1 MTCAFSFC
9 FGQADKLPASSLTC
23 QIIAE
28 GTNLTLTGQ
37 PDGVMAT
44 RTEILN
50 LYPTKIHLNLKIPDQ
65 DCTKLRIEC
74 EKIANET
81 NTTISITEPIPQSS
95 FASQN
100 TVNIH
105 ITGIPDNADLARV
118 HTLVMLDKM
127 SQLDVDTVAIP
138 YKLHHLIC
146 GRKRTGIQSILEETA
161 TSIYFPSPFIF
172 GENED
177 YSPEIYITGEAS
189 DVARVKDMLTKLA
202 AQKAQSMYHK
212 DAVLHPRKLDWMLL
226 HRRSDLRK
234 IMRDNGSFVS
244 FPKMGS
250 GGNLVTVY
258 AESRVNAE
266 RTLRSLH
273 FLACGIY
280 EACFYFN
287 RDGAIYGA
295 DTVHTFFN
303 SIANI
308 TALVS
313 QLSQVSGA
321 EVSYRTDPG
330 CIEVYGTERAIRHV
344 YQRLHDMSF
353 LKMFHQST
361 VFNVELSN
369 DQREFISGKK
379 SGKINKIMKTSGAK
393 IKFVPFSEYNFIIE
407 VESNNFN
414 KALDGLTL
422 LQEELP
428 AEISFYVPEVYHKR
442 IIGVGGKNIQ
452 RIMKKYGVYVKFSNA
467 EEFAALGGYYD
478 NEDNVVARTPM
489 KNQINLENLRH
500 AVMDLINPKDRD
512 CVEQVLYDIPFWLHR
527 TLIRDQAAYLA
538 EMTKKTNTHLIW
550 PDDEA
555 ASDCLT
561 LVGPESQVGLAAQ
574 MVRSVVPEE
583 YDVHLP
589 YSTHLNTVLES
600 DSYKEVVQRIAGD
613 YNVSVEVKTKKQ
625 QEGENESDQVIAFK
639 MTKGN
644 LDCLSVSLEILIS
657 YFKSQ
662 QVNLYEDSAVVRHAA
677 NPTIAGMPV
686 PNSINYPFSAAM
698 AFDSKMMPSALPSD
712 LVSPTPSSSSSL
724 LNDFPPPPLS
734 GMNSGL
740 KSYSLFDYPSSTSG
754 NAFDASWKNFRD
766 MNSPKTVENIR
777 AIFDTPEA
785 NKPPPPPSI
794 SLVSPLSFRGGP
806 PPTSSAQNG
815 LDIWSNP
822 PQQVSLNG
830 FVGSPPLSGFVESKP
845 QHSMLYS
852 MDHHNTHHLHHH
864 HNGSNGF
871 YQPLGAKPEF
881 NNAYVVPT
889 SSTSTGSNNSSMHS
903 TQSMPDIML
912 DSSSPKKTANLP
924 FQINNYIHTQTP
936 PPPLIYPSSTTT
948 TAAATANGNSN
959 PLSPS
964 AAAVKFALS
973 SSVSTPTTAAAAA
986 SSTKSNVNT
995 AAAPCTSS
1003 STTAT
1008 KSVNGIDKS
1017 LEYPALFS
1025 LNHSSAD
1032 ETVIVQSLLNN
1043 MSIGASSNLTH

>member
-9 FGQADKLPASSLTC
+9 FGQADKLPASLTC
-23 QIIAE
+23 QIVVE
-28 GTNLTLTGQ
+28 GTNLTLTGPQ
-37 PDGVMAT
+37 ENVMAS

-50 LYPTKIHLNLKIPDQ
+50 LYPTKTHLNLKIPDQ
-65 DCTKLRIEC
+65 DCTKLRVEC

-81 NTTISITEPIPQSS
+81 STSISITEPIPQSS
-95 FASQN
+95 FAFQN
-100 TVNIH
+100 TVNIL

-127 SQLDVDTVAIP
+127 SQLDVDTVEIP
-138 YKLHHLIC
+138 YKLHYLIC
-146 GRKRTGIQSILEETA
+146 GRKRTGLQAILEETA

-172 GENED
+172 EKSNDE
-177 YSPEIYITGEAS
+177 YSPPIYVTGES
-189 DVARVKDMLTKLA
+189 SNVARVKDMLTKLA
-202 AQKAQSMYHK
+202 TQKAQSMYHK

-250 GGNLVTVY
+250 GGNVVTVY

-273 FLACGIY
+273 FLACCIY

-295 DTVHTFFN
+295 EAAAHTFFN
-303 SIANI
+303 SSVNIA
-308 TALVS
+308 ALVS
-313 QLSQVSGA
+313 QLSQISGA
-321 EVSYRTDPG
+321 EVAYKADSG
-330 CIEVYGTERAIRHV
+330 CIEAYGTERAIRHV

-353 LKMFHQST
+353 LKIFHQST

-369 DQREFISGKK
+369 EQREFISGKK

-489 KNQINLENLRH
+489 KNQVNLENLRH

-512 CVEQVLYDIPFWLHR
+512 CIEQTLFDVPFWLHR
-527 TLIRDQAAYLA
+527 TLIHDQAAYFA

-550 PDDEA
+550 PDNEA
-555 ASDCLT
+555 ASDSLT
-561 LVGPESQVGLAAQ
+561 LVGPESQVCLAVQ
-574 MVRSVVPEE
+574 MVRAVVPEE
-583 YDVHLP
+583 YHVHLP

-600 DSYKEVVQRIAGD
+600 ESYKEVVQRIATD
-613 YNVSVEVKTKKQ
+613 YHVTVELKPKKHR
-625 QEGENESDQVIAFK
+625 EHENESDRVIVYK

-644 LDCLSVSLEILIS
+644 LDCLNVTLEILIS
-657 YFKSQ
+657 YLKSQ
-662 QVNLYEDSAVVRHAA
+662 QVNLYEDSSIVRHAA
-677 NPTIAGMPV
+677 RTTTSAVAASACGNPV
-686 PNSINYPFSAAM
+686 PNSINYPFSTAV

-724 LNDFPPPPLS
+724 LNDFSPPPLS

-740 KSYSLFDYPSSTSG
+740 KSYSLFDYPSSTGG

-777 AIFDTPEA
+777 AIFDSPEA
-785 NKPPPPPSI
+785 NKPPRPASI
-794 SLVSPLSFRGGP
+794 SVVSPLSFRGGP
-806 PPTSSAQNG
+806 PTSSTSQNG

-830 FVGSPPLSGFVESKP
+830 YVGSPPLSGFSDSKS

-852 MDHHNTHHLHHH
+852 MDHHSSHNLHH
-864 HNGSNGF
+864 HNGNSGF
-871 YQPLGAKPEF
+871 YQPLGNKPEF

-903 TQSMPDIML
+903 SQSMPDIML

-924 FQINNYIHTQTP
+924 FQVNNYSIHTQNP
-936 PPPLIYPSSTTT
+936 PPPLIYPSATATTT
-948 TAAATANGNSN
+948 GTSGLAS
-959 PLSPS
+959 SSS
-964 AAAVKFALS
+964 AAVQFALS
-973 SSVSTPTTAAAAA
+973 TSVSTPTLAAAAV
-986 SSTKSNVNT
+986 SSS
-995 AAAPCTSS
+995 AATTPCTSS
-1003 STTAT
+1003 STTAIT
-1008 KSVNGIDKS
+1008 TATNGIDKP
-1017 LEYPALFS
+1017 LEFPALFS
-1025 LNHSSAD
+1025 LSHSSAD

-1043 MSIGASSNLTH
+1043 MSIGQSNKLTH

>member
-9 FGQADKLPASSLTC
+9 FGQTDRLPASLTC
-23 QIIAE
+23 QIVVE
-28 GTNLTLTGQ
+28 GTNLTLTGPQ
-37 PDGVMAT
+37 ENVMAT

-50 LYPTKIHLNLKIPDQ
+50 LYPTKTHLNLKIPDQ
-65 DCTKLRIEC
+65 DCTKLGIEC
-74 EKIANET
+74 EKIAKET
-81 NTTISITEPIPQSS
+81 STAIHITEPIPQSS

-100 TVNIH
+100 TVNIL

-146 GRKRTGIQSILEETA
+146 GRKRTGLQSILEETA

-172 GENED
+172 DKSNDD
-177 YSPEIYITGEAS
+177 YSPPIYVTGES
-189 DVARVKDMLTKLA
+189 SNVAR
-202 AQKAQSMYHK
+202 AQSMYHK

-226 HRRSDLRK
+226 HHRSDLKK

-280 EACFYFN
+280 EACFYFS

-295 DTVHTFFN
+295 EAAAHTFF
-303 SIANI
+303 SSSANI
-308 TALVS
+308 AALVS
-313 QLSQVSGA
+313 QLSQISGA
-321 EVSYRTDPG
+321 EVAYKADPG

-353 LKMFHQST
+353 LKIFHQST

-512 CVEQVLYDIPFWLHR
+512 CVEQTLYDIPFWLHR
-527 TLIRDQAAYLA
+527 TLIHDQAAYLA

-555 ASDCLT
+555 ASDSLT
-561 LVGPESQVGLAAQ
+561 LVGPESQVCLAAQ
-574 MVRSVVPEE
+574 MVRAIVPEE
-583 YDVHLP
+583 YHVHLP

-600 DSYKEVVQRIAGD
+600 ESYKDVVRRIASD
-613 YNVSVEVKTKKQ
+613 YNITVELKSKKTLDN
-625 QEGENESDQVIAFK
+625 ENESDRIIVYK

-644 LDCLSVSLEILIS
+644 LDCLNVTLEILIN
-657 YFKSQ
+657 YLKSQ
-662 QVNLYEDSAVVRHAA
+662 QVNLYEDSSIVRHAA
-677 NPTIAGMPV
+677 
-686 PNSINYPFSAAM
+686 SITTPAAAPATSACGISGPSSVHYPFSTAVT
-698 AFDSKMMPSALPSD
+698 FDNKMMPSALPTD
-712 LVSPTPSSSSSL
+712 LVSPTPSSSSSM
-724 LNDFPPPPLS
+724 LNDFSPPPLS
-734 GMNSGL
+734 GINNGL
-740 KSYSLFDYPSSTSG
+740 KSYSLFDYPSSASG
-754 NAFDASWKNFRD
+754 NPFDASWKNFRD

-777 AIFDTPEA
+777 AIFDSPEA
-785 NKPPPPPSI
+785 NKPPRPASI
-794 SLVSPLSFRGGP
+794 SVVSPLSFRGGP
-806 PPTSSAQNG
+806 PSGSTSQNG

-830 FVGSPPLSGFVESKP
+830 YVGSPPLSGFADSKP

-852 MDHHNTHHLHHH
+852 IDHHNSHHLHHH
-864 HNGSNGF
+864 NGNNGF
-871 YQPLGAKPEF
+871 YQPLGSKPEF

-912 DSSSPKKTANLP
+912 DSSSPKKAANLP
-924 FQINNYIHTQTP
+924 FQINNYSIHTQNP
-936 PPPLIYPSSTTT
+936 PPPLIYPSSTATATT
-948 TAAATANGNSN
+948 TNGMS
-959 PLSPS
+959 SSSS
-964 AAAVKFALS
+964 AAAVQFALS
-973 SSVSTPTTAAAAA
+973 TSVSTPTIAAAAVA
-986 SSTKSNVNT
+986 SS
-995 AAAPCTSS
+995 AAATPCTSS
-1003 STTAT
+1003 STTAIT
-1008 KSVNGIDKS
+1008 TATNGIDKP
-1017 LEYPALFS
+1017 LEFPALFS

-1032 ETVIVQSLLNN
+1032 ETVSKF
-1043 MSIGASSNLTH
+1043 A